1 MEQLMEQME
10 TVKSDVGM
18 SWEMVKIPEVL
29 FFMEGPGVRNT
40 QFTTQGVKL
49 LNVGNINDGLLDLDA
64 TTKFISEKEAYG
76 KYKHFLVEDG
86 DLLIASSGIVVDN
99 FHNKITWAKAEDLPL
114 CMNTSTIRFK
124 TLDSNILD
132 IRFFSYFLKTKLF
145 TDQLRKLI
153 TGSAQ
158 LNFGPSHLKQISL
171 PLPPLHIQK
180 RIAEILDAADAL
192 KRKDQELLKKYDELA
207 QAIFI
212 DMFGDPVKNEKGWE
226 VKKLKEIS
234 IKITDGTHY
243 SPPNQPSG
251 IPYITAKHLK
261 QDLID
266 FYCNPTYI
274 SQKDHEEIF
283 SRCTPVRGDILY
295 IKDGATTGIAAVNE
309 YDFEFSMLSSLALI
323 KPRKDSLN
331 SYFLSCYLN
340 NENVKKELI
349 RSYMA
354 GAAIKRFT
362 LDKINKFDIML
373 PPIELQNSF
382 ETRWKKIRQSI
393 LAVKN
398 SKSNNLFQTLIQK
411 AFKGELVK

>member
-1 MEQLMEQME
+1 MESM
-10 TVKSDVGM
+10 KNDVGM
-18 SWEMVKIPEVL
+18 SWEINNLGDIVTISKGKKHCPVMNGKNRYI
-29 FFMEGPGVRNT
+29 
-40 QFTTQGVKL
+40 
-49 LNVGNINDGLLDLDA
+49 NIENL
-64 TTKFISEKEAYG
+64 
-76 KYKHFLVEDG
+76 HN
-86 DLLIASSGIVVDN
+86 ASNS
-99 FHNKITWAKAEDLPL
+99 
-114 CMNTSTIRFK
+114 
-124 TLDSNILD
+124 
-132 IRFFSYFLKTKLF
+132 LF
-145 TDQLRKLI
+145 TNESGVFVEENDIIIAWDGANAGKVGVGFSGVVGSTLARLKIKEEGIYPRFLYWFLEAKHELI
-153 TGSAQ
+153 KSQRTGATIPHI
-158 LNFGPSHLKQISL
+158 NAAALKELQI
-171 PLPPLHIQK
+171 PLPPLPIQK

-192 KRKDQELLKKYDELA
+192 KRKDQALLKKYDELA

-226 VKKLKEIS
+226 VKKLKEIC
-234 IKITDGTHY
+234 IKITDGTHF

-283 SRCTPVRGDILY
+283 SRCTPVRGDVLY

-309 YDFEFSMLSSLALI
+309 YDFEFSMLSSLGLI

-382 ETRWKKIRQSI
+382 ETKWKKIRQSI

-398 SKSNNLFQTLIQK
+398 SGTNSLFQALIQK
-411 AFKGELVK
+411 AFKGELVA